1 MNERRTTKRWGCWGS
16 GWPLVFCC
24 AALAASWPAL
34 GLEAWV
40 PLCWAW
46 WSVREQRSKNFEHSR
61 TDGLYTTFCSFRS
74 RRSRIRSRRWSSS
87 TGRIRGSQYGMATL
101 VVARLGT
108 KGPHL
113 VNERT
118 IVTSWIALESHT
130 ELKMKVHEYTTDCK
144 LSVHF

>member
-1 MNERRTTKRWGCWGS
+1 
-16 GWPLVFCC
+16 
-24 AALAASWPAL
+24 
-34 GLEAWV
+34 
-40 PLCWAW
+40 
-46 WSVREQRSKNFEHSR
+46 
-61 TDGLYTTFCSFRS
+61 
-74 RRSRIRSRRWSSS
+74 
-87 TGRIRGSQYGMATL
+87 MATL